1 MMEGKMADDHL
12 VWFNGKLIPWSKATV
27 PLLSHGFS
35 RASAIFEAFGIHD
48 GPDGPAAFRMDEHL
62 KRLKHSADLLG
73 MEMACTEEEIAAA
86 VAQTVK
92 TNNLGR
98 GIIKIM
104 AYWGEEAVIQLVLES
119 KLDVAIFAI
128 PENEELHLDDTT
140 PISACLSRWRK
151 LHPETAQVTAKACA
165 NYLNAY
171 LVRKEAYERGYDV
184 GFLLGTDGFLAEGST
199 ESVFLVK
206 GGVLQTPPL
215 GRILSSI
222 SRMSVL
228 EVAPFLD
235 IPVEETAL
243 REDALFSADEIFTSH
258 TGVKVSPVNRFEDRD
273 LEAPGPVTGKLMNLM
288 DDILHFRN
296 HQFSHFF
303 QPLV

>member
-1 MMEGKMADDHL
+1 MADKRL
-12 VWFNGKLIPWSKATV
+12 VWLNGELIPSSKATV

-35 RASAIFEAFGIHD
+35 RASAIFEAFGIHK
-48 GPDGPAAFRMDEHL
+48 GPDGPMAFRMDEHL

-73 MEMACTEEEIAAA
+73 MEMSCTEEEIAAA
-86 VAQTVK
+86 VAQTVRV
-92 TNNLGR
+92 NHLGR

-104 AYWGEEAVIQLVLES
+104 AYWSEEAVIQLVLES
-119 KLDVAIFAI
+119 KLDVAVFAI
-128 PENEELHLDDTT
+128 PDNGELHLDDTN
-140 PISACLSRWRK
+140 PISACLSSWRK
-151 LHPETAQVTAKACA
+151 LHPETTPVTAKACA

-171 LVRKEAYERGYDV
+171 LARKEAYERGYDV

-206 GGVLQTPPL
+206 DGILKTPPL

-228 EVAPFLD
+228 EVALSID

-243 REDALFSADEIFTSH
+243 RADALFTADEIFTSH
-258 TGVKVSPVNRFEDRD
+258 TGVKVHPVNRFEGRD
-273 LEAPGPVTGKLMNLM
+273 LEAPGPVSEKLINLM

-296 HQFSHFF
+296 QQFRHFF
-303 QPLV
+303 QPLA